1 MRKYLD
7 IEKERKEAYI
17 KMQSAFLQRV
27 DETPFKLFENT
38 ADVIES
44 KTKDKNQEEEIITT
58 QINPLQLNKKRIKL
72 ILTALHVHPCYLIN
86 IYKAKVLSELEFV
99 RIVKQI
105 YSLPKQKSIYLCIS
119 LLDQLIPLE
128 LQQLKSAQ
136 DL

>member
-44 KTKDKNQEEEIITT
+44 KTKDKN
-58 QINPLQLNKKRIKL
+58 
-72 ILTALHVHPCYLIN
+72 
-86 IYKAKVLSELEFV
+86 
-99 RIVKQI
+99 
-105 YSLPKQKSIYLCIS
+105 
-119 LLDQLIPLE
+119 
-128 LQQLKSAQ
+128 
-136 DL
+136 